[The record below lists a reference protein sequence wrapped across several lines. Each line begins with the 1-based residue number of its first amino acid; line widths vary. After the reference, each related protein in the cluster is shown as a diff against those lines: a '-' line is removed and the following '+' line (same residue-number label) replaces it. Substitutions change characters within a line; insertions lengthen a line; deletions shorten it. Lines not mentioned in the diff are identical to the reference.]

1 MRCHALHRDSKELRA
16 VRAASSPSW
25 DGRSHGRGY
34 NFHVDPLAARAAEDY
49 HRLLRDDKALI
60 EELEARFFD
69 RMREARLTFG
79 GRVLCAFP
87 RPNFVSPADYEEI
100 RGVCRDIFRAVE
112 KVEAGLG
119 EELWDRVDLTPEER
133 ELVRIDPG
141 YRRSSPTS
149 RLDSFITTDAYRFVE
164 LNAESPAG
172 IAYNEVLVD
181 IFLELPVMK
190 RFQER
195 WRLRR
200 FQARERLL
208 DTLVACHREAGG
220 RQERPTI
227 AIVDYEEVPTR
238 SEHHLFRD
246 FFAGRGYPALVCDPR
261 HLVYEKGRLRHDGT
275 AIDIVYKRLL
285 TNEFLEKVGE
295 LQPLLQAIKDR
306 AVTVVNPFRCKP
318 IHKKAIFAVL
328 TDDDLQP
335 LLTEH
340 ERRAIA
346 AHVPWT
352 RRVREGRAT
361 RQGRAIDLV
370 GHVRAHRHELVLKP
384 NDEYGGKGVFIGW
397 EASEAEW
404 EAAIATALRAS
415 YVVQEKVDL
424 QRETFPEL
432 SPTLG
437 FRDLVVD
444 LDPFVFQG
452 EVEGFLT
459 RLSGT
464 SLANVTSG
472 GGQVPAFL
480 IEPV

>member
-1 MRCHALHRDSKELRA
+1 
-16 VRAASSPSW
+16 
-25 DGRSHGRGY
+25 
-34 NFHVDPLAARAAEDY
+34 VDALAARAAEDY
-49 HRLLRDDKALI
+49 HRLLRDDKALVQ
-60 EELEARFFD
+60 ELEARFFE
-69 RMREARLTFG
+69 RMRQARLTFG

-87 RPNFVSPADYEEI
+87 RPNFVAPSDYEEI
-100 RGVCRDIFRAVE
+100 RGVCRGIFRAVE
-112 KVEAGLG
+112 KVEARLG

-133 ELVRIDPG
+133 DLVRIDPG

-172 IAYNEVLVD
+172 IAYNEMLVD
-181 IFLELPVMK
+181 IFLDLPVMK

-208 DTLVACHREAGG
+208 ETLLACHREAGG
-220 RQERPTI
+220 KEERPTI
-227 AIVDYEEVPTR
+227 AIVDYDEVPTR

-246 FFAGRGYPALVCDPR
+246 FFEAKGYPSLVCDPR
-261 HLVYEKGRLRHDGT
+261 QLSYEGGRLRHEGT

-285 TNEFLEKVGE
+285 TNEFLEKVDL
-295 LQPLLQAIKDR
+295 LQPLLAAIRER

-328 TDDDLQP
+328 TDDEVQP
-335 LLTEH
+335 MLTED

-352 RRVREGRAT
+352 RRVREGRT
-361 RQGRAIDLV
+361 SRRGDEIDLV
-370 GHVRAHRHELVLKP
+370 PWVRAHRDLLVLKP
-384 NDEYGGKGVFIGW
+384 NDEYGGKGVAIGW
-397 EASEAEW
+397 EASESEW
-404 EAAIATALRAS
+404 DEALASALRGS

-424 QRETFPEL
+424 QRESFPEL
-432 SPTLG
+432 APDLR
-437 FRDLVVD
+437 FRDLIVD

-480 IEPV
+480 IEPA

>member
-1 MRCHALHRDSKELRA
+1 MAHR
-16 VRAASSPSW
+16 
-25 DGRSHGRGY
+25 Y
-34 NFHVDPLAARAAEDY
+34 NPAVDPLAAQAAEDY
-49 HRLLRDDKALI
+49 HRLLRDDQALVQ
-60 EELEARFFD
+60 ELESRFFE

-87 RPNFVSPADYEEI
+87 RPNFVAPADYEAI
-100 RGVCRDIFRAVE
+100 RVVCRDIFRAVE
-112 KVEAGLG
+112 KVEKQLG
-119 EELWDRVDLTPEER
+119 EGLWDRVDVTPEER
-133 ELVRIDPG
+133 ELVRLDPG

-195 WRLRR
+195 WKLHR

-208 DTLVACHREAGG
+208 ETLLECHREAGG
-220 RQERPTI
+220 REERPTI

-238 SEHHLFRD
+238 SEHHLFRE
-246 FFAGRGYPALVCDPR
+246 FFASKGYPALVCDPR
-261 HLVYEKGRLRHDGT
+261 HLVFEGGRLRHDGT

-295 LQPLLQAIKDR
+295 LQPLLQAIRQR

-328 TDDDLQP
+328 TDDEIQP
-335 LLTEH
+335 LLSEH

-352 RRVREGRAT
+352 RRVREGRTT
-361 RQGRAIDLV
+361 RQGREVDLLEYA
-370 GHVRAHRHELVLKP
+370 RTHRDQLVLKP
-384 NDEYGGKGVFIGW
+384 NDEYGGKGVYIGW
-397 EASEAEW
+397 EATEAEW
-404 EAAIATALRAS
+404 DEALAIALRSS
-415 YVVQEKVDL
+415 YVVQEKVNL
-424 QRETFPEL
+424 QRESFPEL
-432 SPTLG
+432 APDLR
-437 FRDLVVD
+437 FRDLIVD

-480 IEPV
+480 IEPR

>member
-1 MRCHALHRDSKELRA
+1 
-16 VRAASSPSW
+16 
-25 DGRSHGRGY
+25 
-34 NFHVDPLAARAAEDY
+34 VDPLAARAAEDY
-49 HRLLRDDKALI
+49 HRLLRDDEALV
-60 EELEARFFD
+60 EELEARFFE

-87 RPNFVSPADYEEI
+87 RPNFVAPADYEAI

-112 KVEAGLG
+112 KVETRLG
-119 EELWDRVDLTPEER
+119 EDLWDRVDLTPEER
-133 ELVRIDPG
+133 ELVRLDPG

-149 RLDSFITTDAYRFVE
+149 RLDSFITTEGYRFVE

-181 IFLELPVMK
+181 IFLELPVVK

-195 WRLRR
+195 WHLRR
-200 FQARERLL
+200 FRARERLL
-208 DTLVACHREAGG
+208 ETLIACHREKGG
-220 RQERPTI
+220 KEERPTI

-246 FFAGRGYPALVCDPR
+246 FFESKGYPALVCDPR
-261 HLVYEKGRLRHDGT
+261 HLVYEGGQLRHDGT
-275 AIDIVYKRLL
+275 TIHIVYKRLL
-285 TNEFLEKVGE
+285 TNEFLEKVDE
-295 LQPLLQAIKDR
+295 LQPLLQAIRDR

-328 TDDDLQP
+328 TDDDVLP
-335 LLTEH
+335 FLTDP

-352 RRVREGRAT
+352 RRVREGHTT
-361 RQGRAIDLV
+361 RHGQRVDLV
-370 GHVRAHRHELVLKP
+370 EHARANRHELVLKP

-397 EASEAEW
+397 EASETEW
-404 EAAIATALRAS
+404 EEALAMALRAS

-424 QRETFPEL
+424 QRQTFPEL
-432 SPTLG
+432 SPDLR

-480 IEPV
+480 VEPR

>member
-1 MRCHALHRDSKELRA
+1 
-16 VRAASSPSW
+16 
-25 DGRSHGRGY
+25 
-34 NFHVDPLAARAAEDY
+34 VDPLSARAAEEY
-49 HRLLRDDKALI
+49 HRLLRDDAELV
-60 EELEARFFD
+60 EELEQKFFE

-112 KVEAGLG
+112 KVEAMLG
-119 EELWDRVDLTPEER
+119 ETLWERVDLTPEER

-200 FQARERLL
+200 FRARERLL
-208 DTLVACHREAGG
+208 DTLLACHREAGR

-246 FFAGRGYPALVCDPR
+246 FFASHGYPALVCDPR
-261 HLVYEKGRLRHDGT
+261 HLVYENGRLRHDGT

-295 LQPLLQAIKDR
+295 LQPLLRAIR
-306 AVTVVNPFRCKP
+306 EHAVTVVNPFRCKP

-328 TDDDLQP
+328 TDDEMQAHFTD
-335 LLTEH
+335 H

-352 RRVREGRAT
+352 RRVLEGRT
-361 RQGRAIDLV
+361 IRDGKTIDLV
-370 GHVRAHRHELVLKP
+370 PYVREHRSELVLKP
-384 NDEYGGKGVFIGW
+384 NDEYGGKGVFLGF
-397 EASEAEW
+397 EMTDGEW
-404 EAAIATALRAS
+404 ERALGDALQAS
-415 YVVQEKVDL
+415 YVVQQKVDL
-424 QRETFPEL
+424 QRQAFPEL
-432 SPTLG
+432 APELR
-437 FRDLVVD
+437 FRDLIVD

-480 IEPV
+480 VEPR